1 MSDGPLSG
9 VRIIEFTWIGVG
21 PYCTFLCS
29 LMGAECIRIETTT
42 RPIHYRGAA
51 NIVDRDPRT
60 GRPMTTPLDQLN
72 VNKLSATIN
81 LKHKEGIELVK
92 RLVAVSDVVAENFQA
107 GVMDR
112 LGLGYQELKGANP
125 ALVMISMSSHGATG
139 PEKHGKG
146 LAAVFGALGGASHV
160 SGYEDGPP
168 AELRL
173 AADLISGTAAC
184 FALLSGIYHT
194 RKTGVGTWIDCS
206 SREVMAS
213 FIGEALLDAMVNGRD
228 QPRVGNRDASMA
240 PHNVYPCAESGSWI
254 SVAVGAEEEWEALCK
269 VVGHEEWLADPR
281 YADAS
286 LRWSNQEALD
296 GEMARWTE
304 GRSAQDAME
313 ELQRA
318 GVPATMSYSAMD
330 LLADPHLHDREVFH
344 AARDQDEAPY
354 IMMGLPWKF
363 SRTEPQVPTRP
374 PRIGEHNHRVFQDML
389 GMRDAE
395 VEELVRR
402 GVIA

>member
-1 MSDGPLSG
+1 MVDGPLSG

-51 NIVDRDPRT
+51 NIVDRDPDT
-60 GRPMTTPLDQLN
+60 GRPVTTPLDQLN

-81 LKHKEGIELVK
+81 LKHREGIELVK
-92 RLVAVSDVVAENFQA
+92 RLATVSDVVAENFQA

-112 LGLGYQELKGANP
+112 LGLGYRDLQQVNP

-146 LAAVFGALGGASHV
+146 LAAVFGALGGTSHL

-173 AADLISGTAAC
+173 SADLISGTAAC
-184 FALLSGIYHT
+184 FALLSGLHHT
-194 RKTGVGTWIDCS
+194 RMTGAGHWIDCS

-213 FIGEALLDAMVNGRD
+213 FVGEALLDAMVNGRD
-228 QPRVGNRDASMA
+228 QPRMGNRDPHMA
-240 PHNVYPCAESGSWI
+240 PHNVYPCAEPGGWI
-254 SVAVGAEEEWEALCK
+254 SVAVGLEDEWRALCR
-269 VVGHEEWLADPR
+269 VVGHEEWLTDGR
-281 YADAS
+281 FADAF
-286 LRWSNQEALD
+286 LRWRNQEALD
-296 GEMARWTE
+296 AEMARWSR
-304 GRSAQDAME
+304 GRSAHQAMAA
-313 ELQRA
+313 LQGA
-318 GVPATMSYSAMD
+318 GVSATMSYSAQD
-330 LLADPHLHDREVFH
+330 LLADPHLHDRGVFH
-344 AARDQDEAPY
+344 AAGDQDGAPY

-363 SRTEPQVPTRP
+363 SRTEPEALTRP
-374 PRIGEHNHRVFQDML
+374 PRIGEHNRYVFQEVL
-389 GMRDAE
+389 GMGDAE